1 MDNKKCL
8 EQLKKL
14 NSMMEDFLDMMDME
28 EAESD
33 RKPANEKRAQEKGAQ
48 A

>member
-14 NSMMEDFLDMMDME
+14 NSMMEDYLDMMDME

-33 RKPANEKRAQEKGAQ
+33 RKPAKENKKEGD
-48 A
+48 